1 MDFRSDL
8 DALTLG
14 TLTGGPMH
22 GYEIMRRIN
31 ARGEDSIR
39 IKEGQL
45 YPILHR
51 LESEG
56 RIVAEWEPQEGKPA
70 RKNYRLTEEG
80 HRLLE
85 KKRQAWASFVTT
97 VNALL
102 DPMKEVRHG
111 AEG

>member
-1 MDFRSDL
+1 MDFRGDL

-14 TLTGGPMH
+14 VLANGPLH
-22 GYEIMRRIN
+22 GYEVMRRIN
-31 ARGEDSIR
+31 QQGDEAIR

-56 RIVAEWEPQEGKPA
+56 QIVAEWEPQEGKPA
-70 RKNYRLTEEG
+70 RKVYRLTESG
-80 HRLLE
+80 HRVLA
-85 KKRQAWASFVTT
+85 KKRAKWARFMDS

-102 DPMKEVRHG
+102 NPGKESSH
-111 AEG
+111 A